1 MATVTLSCGKCA
13 RLVYAPPETA
23 GKKVRCPGCGES
35 IAVPADSAGLAEQPA
50 SKPCPQCGVML
61 RLAQGLHGKNVRCKK
76 CGATLAV
83 SADPWALY
91 LINGAPAAPAGPPP
105 SSSRLPAGM
114 PPVPET
120 PETDGTFDFL
130 NSSGGGPASPKAL
143 AQAVQNLNVTDMFSG
158 NEKEYVFSLLPG
170 EERLDELTIH
180 HQHVFVVKAGVTRVT
195 LTTHRLLYTATR
207 VFSPVYWLLLVLFP
221 PLILYYVVRMSRN
234 RNVSLPLDS
243 IDSVEKRYR
252 PNWLIFLVAVILGY
266 IVAILCG
273 KAATILSSQLEGIVT
288 GVMVGL
294 LSPVVLV
301 VLLATRIVGIEVRSR
316 NNRFSIRYSP
326 EDRGVSEVK
335 IDAFFQNVHAAAE
348 HARPSQP
355 NSTIV

>member
-1 MATVTLSCGKCA
+1 
-13 RLVYAPPETA
+13 
-23 GKKVRCPGCGES
+23 
-35 IAVPADSAGLAEQPA
+35 
-50 SKPCPQCGVML
+50 
-61 RLAQGLHGKNVRCKK
+61 
-76 CGATLAV
+76 
-83 SADPWALY
+83 
-91 LINGAPAAPAGPPP
+91 
-105 SSSRLPAGM
+105 M

-130 NSSGGGPASPKAL
+130 NSSGGGPASPKAA

-252 PNWLIFLVAVILGY
+252 PNWLIFLVAVILWVYRGDSLWQSRDDL
-266 IVAILCG
+266 ILTIGRDRDWRHGGSVKSCGACCVACN
-273 KAATILSSQLEGIVT
+273 
-288 GVMVGL
+288 
-294 LSPVVLV
+294 P
-301 VLLATRIVGIEVRSR
+301 
-316 NNRFSIRYSP
+316 NRWN
-326 EDRGVSEVK
+326 RGV
-335 IDAFFQNVHAAAE
+335 AAE
-348 HARPSQP
+348 TTGFLFGTVPRTVGFPK
-355 NSTIV
+355 